1 MKLVILVIA
10 LLACYV
16 AASDILCNVCV

>member
-16 AASDILCNVCV
+16 AASDILCNVC